1 MSKRSVTLAV
11 GVDVIVTIAEVVV
24 AVAFDMVTMAEDE
37 DWGGGGQELFVEEER
52 SKLGGV

>member
-24 AVAFDMVTMAEDE
+24 DVAFDIVTMAEDE